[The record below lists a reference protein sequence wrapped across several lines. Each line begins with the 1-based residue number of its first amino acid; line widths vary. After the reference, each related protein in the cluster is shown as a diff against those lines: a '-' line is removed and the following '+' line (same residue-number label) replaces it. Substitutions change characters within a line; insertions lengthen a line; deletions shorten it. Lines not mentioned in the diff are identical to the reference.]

1 MYRHGSRD
9 DRLSSRNHASYVSRD
24 RDRSHF
30 RGRDTSSHR
39 SYGYEHDSRRDR
51 RRDSSRSDLDAYL
64 RRKKE
69 ELERSA
75 YENNDKTVTEDVHS
89 HSKKESSKKS
99 HKKSHKEKSH
109 HKSKKRESKQES
121 AHASEI
127 ESEDEEAIIERR
139 RRERQK
145 LLEKLG
151 ASDASVHKPNLSPTR
166 SSPKE
171 VEVPEIFASETLVKD
186 FVNFR
191 TSIDAAVTEA
201 AETPSG
207 RLSGI
212 QAPAA
217 VAFLQDHKPDAANNH
232 HNATAAGTEKP
243 FAFDIFSGELPI
255 CSKGVPGTMDPR
267 ALASENH
274 SLVDNWDDDQGYYRV
289 RIGEVLDKRYA
300 VYGYTGHGVFSNVVR
315 ARDSARGNMEVAI
328 KIIRNNEVMHKS
340 GLQELEILKKLN
352 DADASDR
359 YHCLRLYRHFF
370 HKNHLCMVFESMSMN
385 LREVLKKYGRDVG
398 LHVAAIRSYTQQML
412 LALKLMRKCNI
423 LHADIKPD
431 NVLVHENKITLKL
444 SDFGSACSVQEN
456 EITPYLV
463 SRFYRAP
470 EVILGLPYDFNIDL
484 WSTAVTLYELST
496 GKIMFPGKTN
506 NEMLRLMME
515 TRGRIPNRVIRRGT
529 FRDQH
534 FDEQCNF
541 LYHEVDK
548 VTQKAKTTVIR
559 NIQITRDL
567 LSDLTDDPHLTS
579 PILRKMN
586 QFRDLLEK
594 ILVLDPARRISLNDA
609 LQHPFIVER
618 IEETS

>member
-1 MYRHGSRD
+1 
-9 DRLSSRNHASYVSRD
+9 
-24 RDRSHF
+24 
-30 RGRDTSSHR
+30 
-39 SYGYEHDSRRDR
+39 
-51 RRDSSRSDLDAYL
+51 
-64 RRKKE
+64 
-69 ELERSA
+69 
-75 YENNDKTVTEDVHS
+75 
-89 HSKKESSKKS
+89 
-99 HKKSHKEKSH
+99 
-109 HKSKKRESKQES
+109 
-121 AHASEI
+121 
-127 ESEDEEAIIERR
+127 
-139 RRERQK
+139 
-145 LLEKLG
+145 
-151 ASDASVHKPNLSPTR
+151 
-166 SSPKE
+166 
-171 VEVPEIFASETLVKD
+171 
-186 FVNFR
+186 
-191 TSIDAAVTEA
+191 
-201 AETPSG
+201 
-207 RLSGI
+207 
-212 QAPAA
+212 
-217 VAFLQDHKPDAANNH
+217 
-232 HNATAAGTEKP
+232 
-243 FAFDIFSGELPI
+243 
-255 CSKGVPGTMDPR
+255 MDPR

-340 GLQELEILKKLN
+340 GLQELEVLKKLN
-352 DADASDR
+352 DADAADR

-385 LREVLKKYGRDVG
+385 LREVLKKYGRDMG

-470 EVILGLPYDFNIDL
+470 EVTSFVCVCSLFLLTAVVSNENQQQQQPHLQQKWLKATLFCPSWLYVQRWQIMIRIYALLNEFLSVTEVFNLCCVCAPIVPLHSQSPTCVVLGLPYDFNIDL

-515 TRGRIPNRVIRRGT
+515 TRGRIPNRVVRRGT

-548 VTQKAKTTVIR
+548 VTQKAKTTVMR

-567 LSDLTDDPHLTS
+567 LSDLTDDPQLTP
-579 PILRKMN
+579 PILRKMT

-594 ILVLDPARRISLNDA
+594 VLVLDPTRRISLNDA

-618 IEETS
+618 IEGTS